1 MRLPLGRFTLV
12 VSYPLVCI
20 MTAVMILDRSCLVVL
35 CFLAALMHE
44 TGHLAALAHFHA
56 APDTIK
62 LTLFDVAI
70 IDNKKAL
77 RKASQELV
85 VILAGV
91 SVNFISAAI
100 AYSVYSCLGGQE
112 LLVFSQAHLTLGL
125 FNSLPVY
132 SLDGGQALS
141 LLLEKRF
148 SPGKA
153 DRIIMAVSLVFLF
166 PMALWGFLILFQT
179 RYNFTL
185 LLASVWL
192 IAETLRR

>member
-1 MRLPLGRFTLV
+1 MRLPLGRLTLV

-20 MTAVMILDRSCLVVL
+20 MTSVIILDHSCSVVL

-44 TGHLAALAHFHA
+44 SGHLAALARFHA

-62 LTLFDVAI
+62 LTLFDIAI
-70 IDNKKAL
+70 IDNRKAL
-77 RKASQELV
+77 RKTSQELV

-100 AYSVYSCLGGQE
+100 SYALYILLDCQE
-112 LLVFSQAHLTLGL
+112 LLIFSAAHLTLGI

-141 LLLEKRF
+141 LLLAKHF
-148 SPGKA
+148 SPGKT
-153 DRIIMAVSLVFLF
+153 DVIITVVSLVFLF
-166 PMALWGFLILFQT
+166 PMALCGFLILLQT

-192 IAETLRR
+192 IAETLRK